1 MIQHKVLLDFN
12 LNFCKGVFAMQ
23 ELTYKNE
30 NGEVFCSGGIFNI
43 VNIIKNIYN
52 ILGKY
57 NTEIFICLDT
67 EPTVRK
73 KIFPEYKQGRESS
86 DIIRQARKLNN
97 DLFKILAKFENIK
110 FVKAEGYE
118 ADDCIASL
126 AMNLAKDENNKI
138 IILSSDKDMY
148 QLSIFNNIVISKN
161 FENNQFVF
169 MTQEQ
174 ITEKFGVKP
183 HLLPIFRSI
192 KGDSADGINAAALN
206 IKTTDLA
213 NFCNA
218 IYCKLNE
225 GKTLDN
231 AYDDAIDMVKLSNK
245 SKQKLIDGKNKFLVN
260 YQVTALTQYY
270 YNPLNIEYVNI
281 ETPLDEE
288 FINLLNKFD
297 LKQFSEFY
305 FSVYKVM

>member
-97 DLFKILAKFENIK
+97 DLFKILAKFENIR

-138 IILSSDKDMY
+138 IILSSDKDMC
-148 QLSIFNNIVISKN
+148 QLSIFNNIAISKN

-192 KGDSADGINAAALN
+192 KGDSADGIKASASN

-231 AYDDAIDMVKLSNK
+231 AYDDAIDMVKLSEK
-245 SKQKLIDGKNKFLVN
+245 SKQKLIDGKNKFLIN

-305 FSVYKVM
+305 FSVYKAI

>member
-73 KIFPEYKQGRESS
+73 KIFPEYKQGRESN

-138 IILSSDKDMY
+138 TILSSDKDMY
-148 QLSIFNNIVISKN
+148 QLSIFNNIAISKN

-174 ITEKFGVKP
+174 ITEKFGVASY
-183 HLLPIFRSI
+183 LLPLFRAK
-192 KGDSADGINAAALN
+192 KGDSTDGIPASVKNV
-206 IKTTDLA
+206 KTTDLA
-213 NFCNA
+213 IFCEIIYRHLQKIKNLDIAYDNA
-218 IYCKLNE
+218 LNE
-225 GKTLDN
+225 INVSQKT
-231 AYDDAIDMVKLSNK
+231 
-245 SKQKLIDGKNKFLVN
+245 KQKFIDGKTQFIIN
-260 YQVTALTQYY
+260 YQITNLTQYY
-270 YNPLNIEYVNI
+270 WQPLTLEYINIK
-281 ETPLDEE
+281 PPSDEE

-305 FSVYKVM
+305 FNIYITV